1 VVGIRS
7 GDSAYL
13 WFKNRDDTV
22 DNRRKGVRYTWIEIP
37 RVVITGLKDGDY
49 AVEYFDTIAGG
60 VIRSEKTGCR
70 NGSLELVIPTFTTD
84 LGCKVKLS
92 R

>member
-1 VVGIRS
+1 MRS
-7 GDSAYL
+7 EDSAYI

-37 RVVITGLKDGDY
+37 RIALTGLRDGNY
-49 AVEYFDTIAGG
+49 TVEYFDTIACGI
-60 VIRSEKTGCR
+60 IRSDKAECR
-70 NGSLELVIPTFTTD
+70 NGSLELAIPTFTTD
-84 LGCKVKLS
+84 LGCKVKSS